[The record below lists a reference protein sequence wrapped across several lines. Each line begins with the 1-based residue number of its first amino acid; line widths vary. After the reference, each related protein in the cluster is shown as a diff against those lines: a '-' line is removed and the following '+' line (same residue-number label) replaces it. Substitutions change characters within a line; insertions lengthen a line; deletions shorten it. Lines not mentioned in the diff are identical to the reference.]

1 MDAENSKP
9 LRIMVADDHPLLREG
24 IAGAIGRHPDLEV
37 VGEAESGEEAV
48 ALFSSLRPDV
58 VLMDLQMPGIDGV
71 EAISQIRSEHPAAKV
86 IVLTTY
92 SGDIRAMRALKAGAS
107 GYLLKS
113 AIRTDLIEA
122 IRDVSR
128 GKRAL
133 PPAIAGE
140 IADHAMDDPLT
151 VREVEVLR
159 CLAKGSS
166 NKVIAW
172 QLSISEDT
180 VKTHMKGILGKLNAP
195 DRTTAVTIAAK
206 RGIIDL

>member
-1 MDAENSKP
+1 M
-9 LRIMVADDHPLLREG
+9 DDHPLLREG

-37 VGEAESGEEAV
+37 VGEAGSGEEAV
-48 ALFSSLRPDV
+48 DMFPALRPDV
-58 VLMDLQMPGIDGV
+58 TLMDLQMPGMDGV
-71 EAISQIRSEHPAAKV
+71 EAISRIRAEHPNAKV

-92 SGDIRAMRALKAGAS
+92 NGDIRAIRALKAGAS
-107 GYLLKS
+107 GYLLKN

-133 PPAIAGE
+133 PAAVAGE
-140 IADHAMDDPLT
+140 IADHALDEPLT
-151 VREVEVLR
+151 SREVEVLQ
-159 CLAKGSS
+159 CLAKGSA
-166 NKVIAW
+166 NKIIAW

-180 VKTHMKGILGKLNAP
+180 VKTHMKSIFGKLGAP